1 MARENLDLLVASVLE
16 ASTLHRVAR
25 FDDET
30 LNKWSS
36 TMQTI
41 SSNAEPAWRKL
52 IEDPDLPEYFHLST
66 PVAVLGDL
74 YLGSRPS
81 HRPDAPAGISNLRAI
96 PWVFGWTQS
105 RQVIPGWY
113 GVGSGLAAARAAGL
127 GEVVSQMAS
136 QWHFFQN
143 FLSNIEM
150 TLAKV
155 DKSIAAHYVDSLVP
169 ERLHHVFEQIKAEY
183 ELTIEQVKWVLGI
196 DELLAN
202 QPTLARTLRTRDRYL
217 LPLQYL
223 QVTLLGRVRA
233 MQAKGE
239 PTPDDLRRALL
250 ITTNGIATGL
260 RNTG

>member
-1 MARENLDLLVASVLE
+1 
-16 ASTLHRVAR
+16 
-25 FDDET
+25 
-30 LNKWSS
+30 
-36 TMQTI
+36 
-41 SSNAEPAWRKL
+41 L
-52 IEDPDLPEYFHLST
+52 IENPDLPEYFHLST

-113 GVGSGLAAARAAGL
+113 GVGSGIAAARAEGL
-127 GEVVSQMAS
+127 GEVVQQMAKE
-136 QWHFFQN
+136 WHFFQN

-155 DKSIAAHYVDSLVP
+155 DMTIASHYVNSLVP
-169 ERLHHVFEQIKAEY
+169 ERLHHIFGQIKDEY
-183 ELTIEQVKWVLGI
+183 HLTIEQVKWVLGV
-196 DELLAN
+196 DELLEN

-223 QVTLLGRVRA
+223 QVTLLGRVREI
-233 MQAKGE
+233 QNKGE